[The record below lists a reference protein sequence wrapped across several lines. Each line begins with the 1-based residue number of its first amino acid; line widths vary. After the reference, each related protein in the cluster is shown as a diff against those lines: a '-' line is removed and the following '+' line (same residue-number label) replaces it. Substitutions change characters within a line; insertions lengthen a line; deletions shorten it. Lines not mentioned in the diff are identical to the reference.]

1 MRVERLA
8 AFTDGVVAIIITIMV
23 LELKVPESG
32 ELHALLA
39 AAPILGAYV
48 LSYINVGLYW
58 NNHHHLIQ
66 TAENV
71 DGRGLWANLF
81 LLFWLSLVPFVIR
94 WIGEAGFVA
103 APVAAYGL
111 VLGMAAVGYHWLQY
125 AIIEANGGS
134 TSTLAEALGRDRKGM
149 WSIIGYV
156 LAVIAAFFEPLL
168 AISLY
173 VAVAAVWLIP
183 DKRIERRLTETR

>member
-23 LELKVPESG
+23 LELKVPASG
-32 ELHALLA
+32 ELHTLLA

-48 LSYINVGLYW
+48 LSYVNVGLYW

-71 DGRGLWANLF
+71 DGQGLWANLF

-125 AIIEANGGS
+125 AIIEANGGAS
-134 TSTLAEALGRDRKGM
+134 STLAEALGRDRKGM

-156 LAVIAAFFEPLL
+156 LAMIAAFLEPLV
-168 AISLY
+168 AIGIY
-173 VAVAAVWLIP
+173 VAIAAVWLIP
-183 DKRIERRLTETR
+183 DQRIERRLTESR